1 VSSNGG
7 RLLATKSGDYCPDA
21 GDLVWIDL
29 NPTVDHEQSGH
40 RPAIV
45 LTPRQYNAPSGLCII
60 CPITSRAR
68 GYPFEVAIPH
78 GHGSPGI
85 ILVDQVRSVSWEK
98 RYVTM
103 ASVAPAEL
111 LAEIPE
117 RLAALSQID

>member
-1 VSSNGG
+1 M
-7 RLLATKSGDYCPDA
+7 ATKSGDYCPDA

-29 NPTVDHEQSGH
+29 NPTVGHEQRGH

-60 CPITSRAR
+60 CPITSRPR

-78 GHGSPGI
+78 GHAISGI

-98 RYVTM
+98 RYVKM
-103 ASVAPAEL
+103 ASIAPAEL
-111 LAEIPE
+111 LDEVRE
-117 RLAALSQID
+117 RLAALLQID